1 MINTLLLVMCLVTS
15 GARHKVHGTQNVL
28 QEDLEL
34 ERQLELLNK
43 PPIKSIHVFY
53 ILFIYHH
60 ILPYVEHNITSL
72 FKIFI

>member
-43 PPIKSIHVFY
+43 PPIKSIHVLY
-53 ILFIYHH
+53 ILFIYHL